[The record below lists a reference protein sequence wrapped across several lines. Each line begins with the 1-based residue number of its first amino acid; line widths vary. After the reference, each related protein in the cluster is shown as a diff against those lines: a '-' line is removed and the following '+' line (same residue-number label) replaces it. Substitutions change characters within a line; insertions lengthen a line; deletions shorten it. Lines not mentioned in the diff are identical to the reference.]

1 MSQHAAVLF
10 ANDAFYVAFA
20 GRDYE
25 AMEDIWS
32 QHDQVTCIHPGWRAL
47 IGYEAVMQSWR
58 AILTNPD
65 APNIICRSSCARV
78 LGSVAY
84 VICYET
90 IDGSTLI
97 ATNVFVQ
104 EDRTWKLV
112 HHQAGPSLPPLTDET
127 EDRVEKMQ

>member
-1 MSQHAAVLF
+1 MSHNAAVLF
-10 ANDAFYVAFA
+10 ANDAFYIAFVS
-20 GRDYE
+20 RDYE
-25 AMEDIWS
+25 AMQDVWS
-32 QHDQVTCIHPGWRAL
+32 QRDQITCIHPGWRAL
-47 IGYEAVMQSWR
+47 IGYEEVMQSWR

-65 APNIICRSSCARV
+65 APAIMCRSSSACV
-78 LGSVAY
+78 LGSTAY

-112 HHQAGPSLPPLTDET
+112 HHQAGPSLPPATDEK
-127 EDRVEKMQ
+127 EDRVEKFQ